1 MQETLSNGP
10 LSGSVRRKWGPI
22 GFSVAGRTSDRFGE
36 TSGRPLLVFTPK
48 CNLPPNA
55 SAKFLSAKIL
65 PEDPGTSKSE
75 VDELQNDRI

>member
-1 MQETLSNGP
+1 MCLRCVKKS
-10 LSGSVRRKWGPI
+10 
-22 GFSVAGRTSDRFGE
+22 FSRAKLCGEFCTS
-36 TSGRPLLVFTPK
+36 LLVFTPK

-65 PEDPGTSKSE
+65 PENPGTSKSE